1 MASREYVSRAEFEG
15 SQSLPLSVRYARL
28 PARAI
33 NGRSSLRRYGT
44 NNGTNF
50 DPVNSNVARINIT
63 AQGVNSFLDG
73 THGYLQ
79 MKVSCDNKTTNS
91 VSQVDGGI
99 FSFIQRLRIISLG
112 NGTILEDINN
122 YNLLHNIL
130 FQHQTD
136 PAKLKVS
143 NAISGT
149 AANLDLVGTT
159 FNDADLY
166 EVYNPDK
173 GMNFADNTA
182 ASDKTFCCPLISGLL
197 SNTTGKALPIG
208 ASSGIQLEIT
218 FAPANDCLKSVAADD
233 LNYNIKSLH
242 YYAPVFQITGGDFS
256 SAMVQMINAM
266 NGVSFTGTTYSNH
279 IGSMAA
285 GTGEKVVDIND
296 TARSLKSLITVS
308 RLQTQVSSMV
318 HNGLSHY
325 APNATTAFN
334 FRIGEDQYPPSRIQ
348 CAISAAAANPSYNA
362 NNTANAYQNL
372 QMALGSANNIHAQSL
387 ISNRAFNN
395 NGFIMA
401 VDCEKY
407 MSETGNVS
415 NTGIDTLSGN
425 LNVSLEVDN
434 NVATGVNRVDTYAMK
449 EVMFYLNPDGN
460 WSVSK

>member
-44 NNGTNF
+44 NNGNTF

-79 MKVSCDNKTTNS
+79 MKVSADNKTTNAVES
-91 VSQVDGGI
+91 IDGGV
-99 FSFIQRLRIISLG
+99 FSLIQRLRIISLG

-149 AANLDLVGTT
+149 ASNLQLDGTA
-159 FNDADLY
+159 FDNADAFSF
-166 EVYNPDK
+166 YNPDR
-173 GMNFADNTA
+173 GTGFADNTA
-182 ASDKTFCCPLISGLL
+182 ASDKTLCCPLISGLL

-218 FAPANDCLKSVAADD
+218 FAPAADCLKTAAGGDV
-233 LNYNIKSLH
+233 NYNIKSLH

-285 GTGEKVVDIND
+285 GAGEKVVDIND
-296 TARSLKSLITVS
+296 TARSLKSLLSVS
-308 RLQTQVSSMV
+308 RLQTQVSSIE

-325 APNATTAFN
+325 APNATTQFN
-334 FRIGEDQYPPSRIQ
+334 FRIGEDMYPPSRIQ
-348 CAISAAAANPSYNA
+348 CAISAAQANPTYNA

-387 ISNRAFNN
+387 IDNRQFNS

-425 LNVSLEVDN
+425 LNISLEVEN
-434 NVATGVNRVDTYAMK
+434 NVATGTNRVDSYAMK